1 MKQVFAYILLSYHVL
16 LLREFPLKYCLEK
29 SRNPLLGT
37 STVSEIYMTVF
48 VNEHWNIYPY
58 QFKNEV
64 VVGSNPV
71 AVRYLLSRKYINAI
85 NLWFSSYTA
94 SGSGGI
100 CDRKQSF
107 GSNTKTLN
115 TGIVTNLNY
124 GNTMTTT
131 VTEITLA
138 HEIGHN
144 FGSKVCKHVFNSA

>member
-1 MKQVFAYILLSYHVL
+1 MWVRIPLPSGICLFVIDQYKINILY
-16 LLREFPLKYCLEK
+16 
-29 SRNPLLGT
+29 
-37 STVSEIYMTVF
+37 
-48 VNEHWNIYPY
+48 
-58 QFKNEV
+58 
-64 VVGSNPV
+64 
-71 AVRYLLSRKYINAI
+71 
-85 NLWFSSYTA
+85 FSHEA

-144 FGSKVCKHVFNSA
+144 FGSKVGKYLFFNSAHKFHHFIRTALLPPMRQKLLSVCVSNKDEISQNLLQGLSSY